1 MNAPLFAFVSH
12 CAGAKIEWPARKT
25 CRGSYPKFVY
35 STRLRGISLIV
46 IMINILYTYCHMI
59 SPIFGLCVLFTNL
72 ISTIIII
79 LNTSTTYVDC
89 YLKWNRIFMAFYH
102 SITIGSLRN
111 VPWFCTLVLFIYLV
125 LKSEILCNS
134 IINFVVVRFFTAS
147 LQINENI

>member
-1 MNAPLFAFVSH
+1 
-12 CAGAKIEWPARKT
+12 
-25 CRGSYPKFVY
+25 
-35 STRLRGISLIV
+35 
-46 IMINILYTYCHMI
+46 
-59 SPIFGLCVLFTNL
+59 
-72 ISTIIII
+72 
-79 LNTSTTYVDC
+79 
-89 YLKWNRIFMAFYH
+89 MAFYH